1 MSDEVLALE
10 AIYPEL
16 VKRHVED
23 GSVLWLTVPDREH
36 VSIQV
41 SVSSEYP
48 VSAAPSLVDV
58 KGADGECRKEL
69 ELLLHKC
76 WEEAGGEV
84 CLYEFMADATNIVP
98 EKAEE
103 VEDVNE
109 EITVPLINPFEG
121 WTISEP
127 IYDRGSTFVGYA
139 TSTNI
144 EEEALERLERL
155 KCDSKI
161 RRGQHVMCAWRMKRE
176 LEGREIVFQ
185 DCDDDGETA
194 SGGRM
199 LNLLVAMGVWNAM
212 VVVVRWFNGT
222 HIGPD
227 RFRHINSAAREALLQ
242 L

>member
-23 GSVLWLTVPDREH
+23 GSVLWLSIPEREH
-36 VSIQV
+36 VSVQI

-48 VSAAPSLVDV
+48 SGAAPSLVDV
-58 KGADGECRKEL
+58 KGTDTDGRKRL
-69 ELLLHKC
+69 ESLLNKC

-84 CLYEFMADATNIVP
+84 CLYEFMAESMDVVP
-98 EKAEE
+98 EKEDDEEE
-103 VEDVNE
+103 VKE
-109 EITVPLINPFEG
+109 EVVVPLVNPLEG
-121 WTISEP
+121 WTVSEL

-139 TSTNI
+139 TSTEI
-144 EEEALERLERL
+144 EEEALERLNRL

-161 RRGQHVMCAWRMKRE
+161 RRGQHVMSAWRMKRQIND
-176 LEGREIVFQ
+176 REIVFQ

-199 LNLLVAMGVWNAM
+199 LNLMVAMGVWNAM

-222 HIGPD
+222 HIGSD
-227 RFRHINSAAREALLQ
+227 RFRHINSAAREAILQ
-242 L
+242 I